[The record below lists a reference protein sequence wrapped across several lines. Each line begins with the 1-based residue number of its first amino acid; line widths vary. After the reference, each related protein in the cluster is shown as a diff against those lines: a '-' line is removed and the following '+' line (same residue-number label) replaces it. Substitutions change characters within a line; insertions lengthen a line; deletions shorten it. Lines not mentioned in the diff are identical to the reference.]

1 MKVNIKKVNCSNI
14 TDYMVL
20 KLIGQELESNFW
32 SEGLDYE
39 DFKNLDEC
47 YLHEMQN
54 TAEELIEN
62 EAADYT
68 IEING
73 GIEGYVTITFELIT
87 ENEDDYEKLQEL
99 KKEAENEEI

>member
-1 MKVNIKKVNCSNI
+1 MKVNIKNVNCSNI
-14 TDYMVL
+14 TDYIVL

-47 YLHEMQN
+47 YLHEMQD
-54 TAEELIEN
+54 TAEELIKN
-62 EAADYT
+62 EEVDYT

-73 GIEGYVTITFELIT
+73 GCEGYVTITFELII

-99 KKEAENEEI
+99 KKGRKC

>member
-1 MKVNIKKVNCSNI
+1 MKVNIKNVNCNNV
-14 TDYMVL
+14 TDYTVL

-39 DFKNLDEC
+39 DFKNLNDC
-47 YLHEMQN
+47 YLHEMQD
-54 TAEELIEN
+54 TAEELIKN
-62 EAADYT
+62 EEVDYT

-99 KKEAENEEI
+99 KKGSEK

>member
-1 MKVNIKKVNCSNI
+1 MKVNIKNVNCSNI
-14 TDYMVL
+14 TDYVVL

-47 YLHEMQN
+47 QLHEMQN

-62 EAADYT
+62 EEVDYT

-73 GIEGYVTITFELIT
+73 GIEGYVTITFEL
-87 ENEDDYEKLQEL
+87 
-99 KKEAENEEI
+99 

>member
-1 MKVNIKKVNCSNI
+1 MKVNIKNVDCSNI
-14 TDYMVL
+14 TDYTVL
-20 KLIGQELESNFW
+20 KLIGQELEDNFW

-39 DFKNLDEC
+39 DFKNLDEAW
-47 YLHEMQN
+47 LHEMQD

-62 EAADYT
+62 EEVDYI

-73 GIEGYVTITFELIT
+73 GIEGYITITFELET

-99 KKEAENEEI
+99 KRGMKNEK